1 MEGDITK
8 GPSVLVNEAPVTAL
22 DYYNRIARELDEKYG
37 SGWSEKHSDTVAR
50 LSLVAAIDFHTAIT
64 NRSLQQLR
72 DKQIFPLEPI
82 QVDVLGGE

>member
-1 MEGDITK
+1 MND
-8 GPSVLVNEAPVTAL
+8 APGTAL

-37 SGWSEKHSDTVAR
+37 SGWSEKHSDTIAR